1 MMTTLAEIDI
11 QERKKRL
18 RNEIIDKRNN
28 ISITERF
35 DASKRIKDALFNLTE
50 FKNAK
55 SVHFFVSFGSEVI
68 TSEMIKD
75 AIKIGKS
82 VVVPFVDREKKEL
95 RLSELKDFFKELEA
109 GYWGILE
116 PKKECRREASID
128 DVDLM
133 VMPGVAFDEKGHR
146 LGYGMA
152 FYDKLLASRKKDIP
166 MIAIAFDMQ
175 VVDDVPV
182 AGHDILIDKIVTE
195 KRVIVAKKILNPNI

>member
-1 MMTTLAEIDI
+1 MMTTLAETDI

-95 RLSELKDFFKELEA
+95 RL
-109 GYWGILE
+109 W
-116 PKKECRREASID
+116 P
-128 DVDLM
+128 
-133 VMPGVAFDEKGHR
+133 
-146 LGYGMA
+146 
-152 FYDKLLASRKKDIP
+152 
-166 MIAIAFDMQ
+166 
-175 VVDDVPV
+175 
-182 AGHDILIDKIVTE
+182 T
-195 KRVIVAKKILNPNI
+195 LNLQR

>member
-1 MMTTLAEIDI
+1 LTEDIDI
-11 QERKKRL
+11 KERKKRL
-18 RNEIIDKRNN
+18 RKEIIDTRNN
-28 ISITERF
+28 LSITERF
-35 DASKRIKDALFNLTE
+35 EATKKIKDALFSLPE
-50 FKNAK
+50 FMDAK

-75 AIKIGKS
+75 AIKMGKS

-116 PKKECRREASID
+116 PKKEYRREASID

-152 FYDKLLASRKKDIP
+152 FYDKLLTSREKNMP
-166 MIAIAFDMQ
+166 LIAIAFDMQ

-182 AGHDILIDKIVTE
+182 AGHDVLIDKIVTE
-195 KRVIVAKKILNPNI
+195 KRVIDIKKAKG

>member
-1 MMTTLAEIDI
+1 MTEDIDI
-11 QERKKRL
+11 KERKKRL
-18 RNEIIDKRNN
+18 RKEIIDTRNN
-28 ISITERF
+28 LSITERF
-35 DASKRIKDALFNLTE
+35 EATKKIKDALFSLPE
-50 FKNAK
+50 FKDAK

-75 AIKIGKS
+75 AIKMGKS

-116 PKKECRREASID
+116 PKKEYRREASID

-133 VMPGVAFDEKGHR
+133 VMPGVAFDEGGRR

-152 FYDKLLASRKKDIP
+152 FYDKLLTSRKKNTP
-166 MIAIAFDMQ
+166 LIAIAFDMQ
-175 VVDDVPV
+175 VVDDVPCER
-182 AGHDILIDKIVTE
+182 HDILIDKIVTE
-195 KRVIVAKKILNPNI
+195 KRVIDIKKAKG

>member
-1 MMTTLAEIDI
+1 MTEDIDI
-11 QERKKRL
+11 KERKKRL
-18 RNEIIDKRNN
+18 RKEIIDTRNN
-28 ISITERF
+28 LSITERF
-35 DASKRIKDALFNLTE
+35 EATKKIKDALFSLPE
-50 FKNAK
+50 FMDAK

-75 AIKIGKS
+75 AIKMGKS

-116 PKKECRREASID
+116 PKKEYRREASID

-152 FYDKLLASRKKDIP
+152 FYDKLLTSREKNMP
-166 MIAIAFDMQ
+166 LIAIAFDMQ

-182 AGHDILIDKIVTE
+182 AGHDVLIDKIVTE
-195 KRVIVAKKILNPNI
+195 KRVIDIKKAKG

>member
-1 MMTTLAEIDI
+1 MTEDIDI
-11 QERKKRL
+11 KERKKRL
-18 RNEIIDKRNN
+18 RKEIIDTRNN
-28 ISITERF
+28 LSITERF
-35 DASKRIKDALFNLTE
+35 EATKKIKDALFSLPE
-50 FKNAK
+50 FKDAK

-75 AIKIGKS
+75 AIKMGKS

-116 PKKECRREASID
+116 PKKEYRREASID

-133 VMPGVAFDEKGHR
+133 VMPGVAFDEGGRR

-152 FYDKLLASRKKDIP
+152 FYDKLLTSRKKNTP
-166 MIAIAFDMQ
+166 LIAIAFDMQ
-175 VVDDVPV
+175 VVHDVPCEV
-182 AGHDILIDKIVTE
+182 HDILIDKIVTE
-195 KRVIVAKKILNPNI
+195 KRVIDIKKAKG